1 MQECIVEISDT
12 HLIKYVEFLDVK
24 GRPITHYFQTVKLPD
39 VSLGVSDSLDKA
51 QRKINKA
58 AH

>member
-1 MQECIVEISDT
+1 MQECIVEKTET
-12 HLIKYVEFLDVK
+12 HLIKYVEFLDVH
-24 GRPITHYFQTVKLPD
+24 GRPITQFFQTVQLPD
-39 VSLGVSDSLDKA
+39 KSLGISNSLDEA

>member
-1 MQECIVEISDT
+1 MQESIVENTGT

-39 VSLGVSDSLDKA
+39 ISLGISDSLDEA
-51 QRKINKA
+51 QRKINEA

>member
-1 MQECIVEISDT
+1 MQECIVEITAT
-12 HLIKYVEFLDVK
+12 HLIKFVEFLDVK

-39 VSLGVSDSLDKA
+39 ISLGISDSLDEA
-51 QRKINKA
+51 QRKIKKA

>member
-1 MQECIVEISDT
+1 MQESIVENTDT

-39 VSLGVSDSLDKA
+39 ISLGISDSLDEA
-51 QRKINKA
+51 QRKIDKA

>member
-1 MQECIVEISDT
+1 MRECIVENTST

-24 GRPITHYFQTVKLPD
+24 GRPITHFFHTLLLPD
-39 VSLGVSDSLDKA
+39 ISLGVSDSLDEA
-51 QRKINKA
+51 QRKITKA

>member
-1 MQECIVEISDT
+1 MQESIVENTGT
-12 HLIKYVEFLDVK
+12 HLIKYVEFCDVH
-24 GRPITHYFQTVKLPD
+24 GRLIKHFFQTVKLPD
-39 VSLGVSDSLDKA
+39 ISLGISDSLDEA